1 MTEKTTRVPSGD
13 GTGDPTRF
21 MRKIASCVRGFFADS
36 DGAPAA
42 RRAPSAEARTRTKA
56 GNVRGMLM
64 GPIVRWRRRFT
75 MPLDRPNFDWGQ
87 AGGGMVAFA
96 KLFDEVAAL

>member
-1 MTEKTTRVPSGD
+1 
-13 GTGDPTRF
+13 
-21 MRKIASCVRGFFADS
+21 
-36 DGAPAA
+36 
-42 RRAPSAEARTRTKA
+42 
-56 GNVRGMLM
+56 
-64 GPIVRWRRRFT
+64 